1 MKDEN
6 KEAEKKKKKRKKKR
20 KSKKSDN
27 KENEVTLVSNDVKS
41 DQLVQED
48 KNEIQNPLVD
58 NEAADSTAD
67 QNPDKKVFVIT
78 YSWKNLKDVNDKA
91 MKLNLDDQMKESNYT
106 NNNKNDKG
114 VLLNLFGKPYS
125 LRQRKQKIESVEDLA
140 KELEKKKIIKENQKK
155 KDKDNKRKRKYN
167 KKERIHNNK
176 NNSNNGNRCIYQI
189 NIFNIYHTYIFLIIS
204 YDIIKNKYI

>member
-1 MKDEN
+1 EKTPNDAEKKKTLNDKEKTVNFNQKKDDNLNVDNKKENTVNDAEKGRTLNDKEKTANCNQKKEDNFNVDNKKENTSNDDEKERISNADENMKDEN

-114 VLLNLFGKPYS
+114 VLLNLF
-125 LRQRKQKIESVEDLA
+125 
-140 KELEKKKIIKENQKK
+140 
-155 KDKDNKRKRKYN
+155 
-167 KKERIHNNK
+167 
-176 NNSNNGNRCIYQI
+176 
-189 NIFNIYHTYIFLIIS
+189 
-204 YDIIKNKYI
+204 